1 MPKERVVIPTNP
13 SELLQLAQAIKQKHD
28 ALGDASPLKSL
39 DWAANGTVIAQATE
53 FDGQA
58 TQLRRDAEKATASRD
73 NLVENVNEL
82 VRQCRDILL
91 GIYRSNPR
99 TLGDFGF
106 DVTDTP
112 QTTVKK
118 PVAAAAAASVS

>member
-1 MPKERVVIPTNP
+1 MSKARVMIPTNP

-39 DWAANGTVIAQATE
+39 DWTANGPVIAQATA

-73 NLVENVNEL
+73 NLVEEVSEL
-82 VRQCRDILL
+82 VRQCRDVLL
-91 GIYRSNPR
+91 GTYRSNPR

-106 DVTDTP
+106 DVNDTP
-112 QTTVKK
+112 QAAVKK
-118 PVAAAAAASVS
+118 PVAAAS